1 MRWSKGRR
9 ESMVQSITEIGSD
22 EVAGGVE
29 KDFVGRAA
37 AKQAAP
43 AAARKLRLGS
53 IAELTRALRQSGSM

>member
-1 MRWSKGRR
+1 MRWSKGRW

-37 AKQAAP
+37 ARQAAP
-43 AAARKLRLGS
+43 VAARKLRLGS
-53 IAELTRALRQSGSM
+53 FAEFIRALQQSGAM